1 MLPFDK
7 VLVGLMRTIVAG
19 DAEAVRKEL
28 ARMPLLAGAAIEVG
42 ATRRAAKPFFLAEI
56 THYVYGGDT
65 ALHVAAAAYQ
75 TEIVRLLLKAAS
87 DPSARNKRGQEPLH
101 YASDGVPG
109 SKAWNPKAQAK
120 TIALLVK
127 AGADPNTT
135 DTEGTAPLH
144 RAVRTRSTGAVQ
156 ALLAAG
162 ANPKLKNGRG
172 STPLALA
179 KTTTGRGGTG
189 SPEAKAEQAAILALF
204 QKR

>member
-1 MLPFDK
+1 M
-7 VLVGLMRTIVAG
+7 
-19 DAEAVRKEL
+19 
-28 ARMPLLAGAAIEVG
+28 
-42 ATRRAAKPFFLAEI
+42 
-56 THYVYGGDT
+56 
-65 ALHVAAAAYQ
+65 
-75 TEIVRLLLKAAS
+75 
-87 DPSARNKRGQEPLH
+87 
-101 YASDGVPG
+101 PG

-156 ALLAAG
+156 ALLDAG

-179 KTTTGRGGTG
+179 KTTTGRGGSG
-189 SPEAKAEQAAILALF
+189 SPEAKVEQAAILALLK
-204 QKR
+204 KR